1 MPSISM
7 PVMPGGMPGDPS
19 MSSQPAREPH
29 GITLTTRQLVGMLVM
44 TALLAGVIGALVTLL
59 VLQRNQTPGEGPATQ
74 LADASVPETKRPTV
88 AQTPTPSTDTRPVG
102 AVDKPAGTGA
112 VQTPVVPVTAKPATS
127 LYILRGETR
136 LPPLRALSEPPVG
149 PPKQSQWT
157 RPGGPPA
164 TPAPA
169 APTTVAPTAP
179 KPGVPAAAAPA
190 AAKPAVPAATPAAAT
205 PAAKPATPDA
215 KRPAGEPGKE
225 GLRNPFSR

>member
-1 MPSISM
+1 
-7 PVMPGGMPGDPS
+7 
-19 MSSQPAREPH
+19 
-29 GITLTTRQLVGMLVM
+29 
-44 TALLAGVIGALVTLL
+44 VTLL

-74 LADASVPETKRPTV
+74 LADASVPETKRPPV

-102 AVDKPAGTGA
+102 AVDKPAGTSA

-127 LYILRGETR
+127 LYILRGETK

-164 TPAPA
+164 TPAPT
-169 APTTVAPTAP
+169 APATVAPTAP
-179 KPGVPAAAAPA
+179 KPGVPAAAA
-190 AAKPAVPAATPAAAT
+190 AKPAVPAATPAAATPAKPAATPPAT